1 MLDRARV
8 MFLLLFLVLGATV
21 LPADNPQD
29 AVGFWKTVD
38 RGKGFTTSV
47 IAVYIREDCL
57 EGRIIVSYD
66 EQTGAFIETFQ
77 APKQRVSKLKGN
89 PYLLG
94 INLFWGLKRA
104 ENRWVGGKV
113 LDPRSGNTFRCEVWV
128 EKDVLVLRGQVGPFG
143 LSNRFY
149 PALKEDFPPDFIL
162 PNLTSIESI
171 IPVT

>member
-1 MLDRARV
+1 MHVRV
-8 MFLLLFLVLGATV
+8 RITLLLILLMLRAT
-21 LPADNPQD
+21 LAFADNPQD

-57 EGRIIVSYD
+57 EGRIIISYD
-66 EQTGAFIETFQ
+66 EHTGAFIEAFQ
-77 APKQRVSKLKGN
+77 APKQRVSKLKEN

-113 LDPRSGNTFRCEVWV
+113 FDPRSGNTFRCEVWV

-143 LSNRFY
+143 LNNRFY
-149 PALKEDFPPDFIL
+149 PALEEDFPPGFVQIGRAH
-162 PNLTSIESI
+162 
-171 IPVT
+171 V